1 MWNIFLLG
9 LLLINFGVLQPEYP
23 TDVENIDLKL
33 DEEEIAFT
41 FMDLP
46 NGESTIIQNSEGE
59 NILINTGAP
68 ESEDE
73 LQHYLS
79 IYGVEEISELII
91 TSPDAEYT
99 GNLKYLLD
107 NFVIEKV
114 ILPKSMSDARLG
126 IETDWWGKGTKSE
139 PVQDLNV
146 QVLNEDYSKK
156 KHLGM
161 DLLFEYN
168 ETYLLYMTSADKEVE
183 NRLLQQH
190 NLSVVNIIKVGD
202 FGNDTGTSKKL
213 LNACDPQTA
222 VVFHKETTQGK
233 SHVLERLKET
243 WLDLYLTNQKG
254 NVTIKMKAGDYHVFT
269 LTLDTFMQMS

>member
-1 MWNIFLLG
+1 MWNLFLLG
-9 LLLINFGVLQPEYP
+9 LLLINFGILQPEYP

-41 FMDLP
+41 FLDLP

-73 LQHYLS
+73 LQHYLK
-79 IYGVEEISELII
+79 IYGVDEISGLII
-91 TSPDAEYT
+91 TSPDVEYT

-107 NFVIEKV
+107 NFTIDKV
-114 ILPKSMSDARLG
+114 ILPRSMSDARLD
-126 IETDWWGKGTKSE
+126 IETDWWEKGTKSE
-139 PVQDLNV
+139 LVEDLNV

-161 DLLFEYN
+161 DLLFEFN
-168 ETYLLYMTSADKEVE
+168 ETHLLYMTSADKEVE

-202 FGNDTGTSKKL
+202 FGNDTGTSKKFL
-213 LNACDPQTA
+213 KACDPQTA
-222 VVFHKETTQGK
+222 VVFHKETTEGK
-233 SHVLERLKET
+233 SQVLERLQET
-243 WLDLYLTNQKG
+243 WLDLYLTSQKG
-254 NVTIKMKAGDYHVFT
+254 NITIKMQKGDYHVFT
-269 LTLDTFMQMS
+269 LTLDTFLQMS